1 VWGPTP
7 GQWGAW
13 RGGLP
18 RCIALVSS
26 LVWKTLGRC
35 FKAMHWDGGTL
46 LTTYYSYSSLC
57 RGTAVLCVCMCTHG
71 HEAMSHP
78 AAGHPAAS
86 LLCCAL
92 SAPLAAGLGL
102 LQHPLVPADGRGMQS
117 HSVTA
122 QLPFVPLP
130 SASARADS
138 APRRFRCGSLLLAA
152 DSVHKWTT
160 VHFLRQGCRRA
171 LVRWAPPLSLARARP
186 PRKAN
191 PP

>member
-1 VWGPTP
+1 VKGPTP

-18 RCIALVSS
+18 RCIALVS